1 MARPRIIVTR
11 KLPEPVEARLKS
23 LFTVA
28 LNPSDM
34 PFTKAKLTTAMAKA
48 DGLLCTFGD
57 KIDEDIFAA
66 NGARKAKIVANF
78 GVGTNHIDLETAED
92 IGVVVTNTPGVLND
106 ATADLAM
113 ALILA
118 STRRMFFHEARLRRG
133 DWEGFDIT
141 SGLGSSLRGKT
152 LGVVGMGRIGTALAQ
167 RAHFGFG
174 MKVIY
179 FNRSKVLVPSIP
191 EAKAAETLDALMAEA
206 DVVSLHVPGDAHNRH
221 LISAERLALMKPDA
235 HLVNTARGD
244 VVDEAA
250 LIAALE
256 SSAIAGAGLDV
267 FENEPRINP
276 KLLKLENA
284 VLLPHMGSATIEGRV
299 AMGEKVIINI
309 RTFIDGHNPPDMV
322 IDAMF

>member
-28 LNPSDM
+28 LNPSDA
-34 PFTKAKLTTAMAKA
+34 PFSKEKLATAMARA

-57 KIDEDIFAA
+57 KIDADILTA

-92 IGVVVTNTPGVLND
+92 IGVVVTNTPGVLDD

-118 STRRMFFHEARLRRG
+118 STRRMYFHEARLRRG
-133 DWEGFDIT
+133 DWAGFAIA

-152 LGVVGMGRIGTALAQ
+152 LGVVGMGRIGTALAA

-191 EAKAAETLDALMAEA
+191 ESHAAASLEALLAEA
-206 DVVSLHVPGDAHNRH
+206 DVVSLHVPGHTENRH
-221 LISAERLALMKPDA
+221 LISAERLALMKPTA

-244 VVDEAA
+244 VVDEGA
-250 LIAALE
+250 LISALQ
-256 SSAIAGAGLDV
+256 SGAIAGAGLDV
-267 FENEPRINP
+267 FEHEPAVP
-276 KLLKLENA
+276 AALKTLEN
-284 VLLPHMGSATIEGRV
+284 VTLLPHIGSATLEART
-299 AMGEKVIINI
+299 AMGMRAVDNLVA
-309 RTFIDGHNPPDMV
+309 FFADQVPPHQV
-322 IDAMF
+322 V

>member
-28 LNPSDM
+28 LNPSDT
-34 PFTKAKLTTAMAKA
+34 PFSKAKLTTAMAKA

-57 KIDEDIFAA
+57 KIDADILAA
-66 NGARKAKIVANF
+66 NGARKARIVANF
-78 GVGTNHIDLETAED
+78 GVGTNHIDLESAED

-118 STRRMFFHEARLRRG
+118 STRRMYFHEVRLRRG
-133 DWEGFDIT
+133 DWAGFDIT

-152 LGVVGMGRIGTALAQ
+152 LGVIGMGRIGTALAQ

-191 EAKAAETLDALMAEA
+191 EAEAAESIEAVMAAA
-206 DVVSLHVPGDAHNRH
+206 DVMSLHVPGDADNRH
-221 LISAERLALMKPDA
+221 LISAERLALMKPEA
-235 HLVNTARGD
+235 HLINTARGD

-250 LIAALE
+250 LITALE
-256 SSAIAGAGLDV
+256 SGAIAGAGLDV
-267 FENEPRINP
+267 FEQEPSVPEALIA
-276 KLLKLENA
+276 LEN
-284 VLLPHMGSATIEGRV
+284 VTLLPHIGSATQETRI
-299 AMGEKVIINI
+299 AMGMRAVDNLVAFFAEKV
-309 RTFIDGHNPPDMV
+309 PPHQV
-322 IDAMF
+322 V

>member
-11 KLPEPVEARLKS
+11 KLPEPVEARLRS

-28 LNPSDM
+28 FNPSDT
-34 PFTKAKLTTAMAKA
+34 PFSKAKLTTAMAKA

-57 KIDEDIFAA
+57 KIDEDILAA

-78 GVGTNHIDLETAED
+78 GVGTNHIDLEAAED
-92 IGVVVTNTPGVLND
+92 IGVVVTNTPDVLND

-118 STRRMFFHEARLRRG
+118 STRRMYFHEARLRRG
-133 DWEGFDIT
+133 DWEDFDIT

-191 EAKAAETLDALMAEA
+191 EAKAVETLDALMAEA
-206 DVVSLHVPGDAHNRH
+206 DVISLHVPGDAHNRH
-221 LISAERLALMKPDA
+221 LISAARLALMKPNA

-250 LIAALE
+250 LITALE
-256 SSAIAGAGLDV
+256 SGAIAGAGLDV
-267 FENEPRINP
+267 FEHEPKVP
-276 KLLKLENA
+276 EALTALEN
-284 VLLPHMGSATIEGRV
+284 VTLLPHIGSATLETRI
-299 AMGEKVIINI
+299 AMGMRAVDNLVA
-309 RTFIDGHNPPDMV
+309 FFADQVPPHQV
-322 IDAMF
+322 V

>member
-1 MARPRIIVTR
+1 MTRPKIVVTR

-28 LNPSDM
+28 LNPSDE
-34 PFTKAKLTTAMAKA
+34 PFSKAKLTSAMAKA
-48 DGLLCTFGD
+48 DGVLCTFGD
-57 KIDEDIFAA
+57 KMDEEILAA

-78 GVGTNHIDLETAED
+78 GVGTNHIDLEAAED
-92 IGVVVTNTPGVLND
+92 IGVVVTNTPDVLNE

-118 STRRMFFHEARLRRG
+118 STRRMYFHEARLRRG
-133 DWEGFDIT
+133 EWDGFDIT
-141 SGLGSSLRGKT
+141 SGLGSSINGKT
-152 LGVVGMGRIGTALAQ
+152 LGVIGMGRIGTVLAQ

-191 EAKAAETLDALMAEA
+191 EAKAAESIDALLAEA

-221 LISAERLALMKPDA
+221 VISAERLALMKPDA

-244 VVDEAA
+244 VIDQAA
-250 LIAALE
+250 LISALE
-256 SSAIAGAGLDV
+256 SGAIAGAGLDV
-267 FENEPRINP
+267 FENEPYVP
-276 KLLKLENA
+276 EALKALDN
-284 VLLPHMGSATIEGRV
+284 VTLLPHIGSATLETRI
-299 AMGEKVIINI
+299 AMGMRAVDNLVAFFAEKV
-309 RTFIDGHNPPDMV
+309 PPHQV
-322 IDAMF
+322 V

>member
-1 MARPRIIVTR
+1 
-11 KLPEPVEARLKS
+11 
-23 LFTVA
+23 
-28 LNPSDM
+28 
-34 PFTKAKLTTAMAKA
+34 MAKA
-48 DGLLCTFGD
+48 DGLLGTFGD
-57 KIDEDIFAA
+57 KIDEDILAA

-92 IGVVVTNTPGVLND
+92 IGVVVTKTPGVLND

-141 SGLGSSLRGKT
+141 SGLGSSLRDKT
-152 LGVVGMGRIGTALAQ
+152 LGVIGMGRIGTALAQ

-191 EAKAAETLDALMAEA
+191 EAHAADSIDALMSAA
-206 DVVSLHVPGDAHNRH
+206 DVVSLHVPGDAGNRH
-221 LISAERLALMKPDA
+221 LISAERLAMMKPEA
-235 HLVNTARGD
+235 HLINTARGD

-250 LIAALE
+250 LIVALE

-267 FENEPRINP
+267 FEQEPAVP
-276 KLLKLENA
+276 EALMALEN
-284 VLLPHMGSATIEGRV
+284 VTLLPHIGSATLETRI
-299 AMGEKVIINI
+299 AMGMRAVDNLVAFFAEKV
-309 RTFIDGHNPPDMV
+309 PPHQV
-322 IDAMF
+322 I

>member
-1 MARPRIIVTR
+1 MARPKIIVTR
-11 KLPEPVEARLKS
+11 KLPDPVEARLKS

-28 LNPSDM
+28 LNPSDV
-34 PFTKAKLTTAMAKA
+34 PFSKAKLTTAMTRA

-57 KIDEDIFAA
+57 KIDADILAA
-66 NGARKAKIVANF
+66 NGARKAKIIANF

-118 STRRMFFHEARLRRG
+118 STRRMYFHEARLRRG
-133 DWEGFDIT
+133 EWEGFDIT

-152 LGVVGMGRIGTALAQ
+152 LGVIGMGRIGTALAH

-179 FNRSKVLVPSIP
+179 FNRSKVLLPSIP
-191 EAKAAETLDALMAEA
+191 EAEVAETIDALMAAA
-206 DVVSLHVPGDAHNRH
+206 DVVSLHVPGDAQNRH
-221 LISAERLALMKPDA
+221 LISAERLAMMKPDA
-235 HLVNTARGD
+235 HLINTARGD

-250 LIAALE
+250 LITALE
-256 SSAIAGAGLDV
+256 SGSIAAAGLDV
-267 FENEPRINP
+267 FEQEPAVP
-276 KLLKLENA
+276 EALKALEN
-284 VLLPHMGSATIEGRV
+284 VTLLPHIGSATLETRI
-299 AMGEKVIINI
+299 AMGMRAVDNLVAFFAEQV
-309 RTFIDGHNPPDMV
+309 PPHQV
-322 IDAMF
+322 V

>member
-28 LNPSDM
+28 LNPSDT
-34 PFTKAKLTTAMAKA
+34 PFSKEKLTTAMTKA
-48 DGLLCTFGD
+48 DGVLCTFGD
-57 KIDEDIFAA
+57 KIDANILTA
-66 NGARKAKIVANF
+66 NGARSAKILANF

-118 STRRMFFHEARLRRG
+118 TTRRMYFHEARLRRG
-133 DWEGFDIT
+133 DWAGFDIT
-141 SGLGSSLRGKT
+141 SGLGTSLRGKT
-152 LGVVGMGRIGTALAQ
+152 LGVIGMGRIGTALAQ

-191 EAKAAETLDALMAEA
+191 EAAAEGTINALMAKA
-206 DVVSLHVPGDAHNRH
+206 DLVSLHVPGDASNRH
-221 LISAERLALMKPDA
+221 LISAERLALMKPEA

-244 VVDEAA
+244 VVDQAA
-250 LIAALE
+250 LIAALQ
-256 SSAIAGAGLDV
+256 SGAIAGAGLDV
-267 FENEPRINP
+267 FEEEPSVP
-276 KLLKLENA
+276 AALTALEN
-284 VLLPHMGSATIEGRV
+284 VTLLPHIGSATQETRI
-299 AMGEKVIINI
+299 AMGMRAVDNLVA
-309 RTFIDGHNPPDMV
+309 FFSDQVPPHQV
-322 IDAMF
+322 A

>member
-1 MARPRIIVTR
+1 MARPKIIVTR

-28 LNPSDM
+28 LNPTDA
-34 PFTKAKLTTAMAKA
+34 PFSKEKLTTAMTRA

-57 KIDEDIFAA
+57 KMDADILTA
-66 NGARKAKIVANF
+66 NGKRSTKIIANF

-118 STRRMFFHEARLRRG
+118 STRRMYFHEARLRRG
-133 DWEGFDIT
+133 EWGGFDIS

-152 LGVVGMGRIGTALAQ
+152 LGVIGMGRIGTALAQ

-179 FNRSKVLVPSIP
+179 FNRSKVLVPSIS
-191 EAKAAETLDALMAEA
+191 EAHAVESINALMAEA
-206 DVVSLHVPGDAHNRH
+206 DVVSLHVPGDVDNHH
-221 LISAERLALMKPDA
+221 LIGTERLALMKPGA
-235 HLVNTARGD
+235 HLINTARGD

-250 LIAALE
+250 LISALE
-256 SSAIAGAGLDV
+256 AGAIAGAGLDV
-267 FENEPRINP
+267 FEQEPRVP
-276 KLLKLENA
+276 EALVALEN
-284 VLLPHMGSATIEGRV
+284 VTLLPHIGSATLETRI
-299 AMGEKVIINI
+299 AMGMRAVDNLVAFFADKV
-309 RTFIDGHNPPDMV
+309 PPHQVM
-322 IDAMF
+322 

>member
-28 LNPSDM
+28 LNRSDD
-34 PFTKAKLTTAMAKA
+34 PFSAAKLTKAMAQA

-57 KIDEDIFAA
+57 SIDAGVLQA
-66 NGARKAKIVANF
+66 GGARKAGIVANF
-78 GVGTNHIDLETAED
+78 GVGTNHIDLDVAED
-92 IGVVVTNTPGVLND
+92 AGVVITNTPGVLND

-118 STRRMFFHEARLRRG
+118 STRRMWMHENRLRRG
-133 DWEGFDIT
+133 DWQGFDIT

-152 LGVVGMGRIGTALAQ
+152 LGVVGMGRIGTALAT

-174 MKVIY
+174 MDVVY
-179 FNRSKVLVPSIP
+179 CNRSKVYVAAIP
-191 EAKAAETLDALMAEA
+191 EAKSVDSIETLMAQA
-206 DVVSLHVPGDAHNRH
+206 DVVSLHVPGHAENRH
-221 LISAERLALMKPDA
+221 LISAERLALMKPSA

-250 LIAALE
+250 LIDALQQGT
-256 SSAIAGAGLDV
+256 IAGAGLDV
-267 FENEPRINP
+267 FEHEPKVPAALRA
-276 KLLKLENA
+276 LEN
-284 VLLPHMGSATIEGRV
+284 VTLLPHIGSATLETRI
-299 AMGEKVIINI
+299 AMGMRAVDNLVAFFEGQV
-309 RTFIDGHNPPDMV
+309 PPHQV
-322 IDAMF
+322 V

>member
-28 LNPSDM
+28 LNPSDK
-34 PFTKAKLTTAMAKA
+34 PFSKAKLTTAMAKA

-57 KIDEDIFAA
+57 KIDEDILAA

-78 GVGTNHIDLETAED
+78 GVGTNHIDLEAAED

-118 STRRMFFHEARLRRG
+118 STRRMYFHEARLRRG
-133 DWEGFDIT
+133 EWAGFDIT
-141 SGLGSSLRGKT
+141 SGLGSSLRDKT

-191 EAKAAETLDALMAEA
+191 EAKAAESIDALMAEA
-206 DVVSLHVPGDAHNRH
+206 DVVSLHVPGDAANRH
-221 LISAERLALMKPDA
+221 LINAERLALMKPDA

-250 LIAALE
+250 LVSALE
-256 SSAIAGAGLDV
+256 SRAIAGAGLDV
-267 FENEPRINP
+267 FEQEPAVP
-276 KLLKLENA
+276 EALKALDNA
-284 VLLPHMGSATIEGRV
+284 TLLPHIGSATLETRI
-299 AMGEKVIINI
+299 AMGMCAVDNLVAFFDEKLTPHQV
-309 RTFIDGHNPPDMV
+309 V
-322 IDAMF
+322 

>member
-1 MARPRIIVTR
+1 MARPKIIVTR

-23 LFTVA
+23 LFRVA
-28 LNPSDM
+28 LNPTDA
-34 PFTKAKLTTAMAKA
+34 PFTNEKLTTAMTRA

-57 KIDEDIFAA
+57 KIDA
-66 NGARKAKIVANF
+66 NILTAHGRRSAKIVANF

-118 STRRMFFHEARLRRG
+118 STRRMYFHEARLRRG
-133 DWEGFDIT
+133 EWGGFDIT

-152 LGVVGMGRIGTALAQ
+152 LGVIGMGRIGTALAQ

-179 FNRSKVLVPSIP
+179 FNRSKVLVPSIS
-191 EAKAAETLDALMAEA
+191 EAHAADTIDALMAEA
-206 DVVSLHVPGDAHNRH
+206 DVVSLHVPGDAANKH
-221 LISAERLALMKPDA
+221 LIGAERLALMKPNA
-235 HLVNTARGD
+235 HLINTARGD

-250 LIAALE
+250 LITALE
-256 SSAIAGAGLDV
+256 NGMIAGAGLDV
-267 FENEPRINP
+267 FENEPSVP
-276 KLLKLENA
+276 EALTALEN
-284 VLLPHMGSATIEGRV
+284 VTLLPHIGSATLETRI
-299 AMGEKVIINI
+299 AMGMRAVDNLVAFFDDKV
-309 RTFIDGHNPPDMV
+309 PPHQV
-322 IDAMF
+322 I

>member
-1 MARPRIIVTR
+1 MPRPRIIVTR
-11 KLPEPVEARLKS
+11 KLPAPVEARLKS

-28 LNPSDM
+28 LNPSDV
-34 PFTKAKLTTAMAKA
+34 PFSKEKLTTAMAKA

-57 KIDEDIFAA
+57 KLDGDILTA
-66 NGARKAKIVANF
+66 NGSRKAKIVANF

-118 STRRMFFHEARLRRG
+118 TTRRMFFHEARLRRG
-133 DWEGFDIT
+133 DWAGFDIT

-152 LGVVGMGRIGTALAQ
+152 LGVIGMGRIGTALAQ

-191 EAKAAETLDALMAEA
+191 EAQAAESIEALMAEA
-206 DVVSLHVPGDAHNRH
+206 DVVSLHVPGDAANRH

-250 LIAALE
+250 LIAALQ
-256 SSAIAGAGLDV
+256 SGAIAGAGLDV
-267 FENEPRINP
+267 FEQEPSV
-276 KLLKLENA
+276 KSMCMLLC
-284 VLLPHMGSATIEGRV
+284 
-299 AMGEKVIINI
+299 
-309 RTFIDGHNPPDMV
+309 
-322 IDAMF
+322 

>member
-11 KLPEPVEARLKS
+11 KLPDPVEERLKS

-28 LNPSDM
+28 FNPSDV
-34 PFTKAKLTTAMAKA
+34 PFSKAKLTTAMAKA

-57 KIDEDIFAA
+57 KIDADILTAG
-66 NGARKAKIVANF
+66 GARKAKIVANF

-92 IGVVVTNTPGVLND
+92 VGVVVTNTPGVLND

-118 STRRMFFHEARLRRG
+118 STRRMYFHESRLRRG
-133 DWEGFDIT
+133 DWAGFDIT
-141 SGLGSSLRGKT
+141 SGLGTSLRGKT
-152 LGVVGMGRIGTALAQ
+152 LGVIGMGRIGTALAA

-191 EAKAAETLDALMAEA
+191 EATAAESIDTLLAEA
-206 DVVSLHVPGDAHNRH
+206 DVVSLHVPGDASNRH
-221 LISAERLALMKPDA
+221 LISAERLALMNPEA

-250 LIAALE
+250 LIAALQ
-256 SSAIAGAGLDV
+256 SGALAGAGLDV
-267 FENEPRINP
+267 FEAEPNVP
-276 KLLKLENA
+276 AALMALEN
-284 VLLPHMGSATIEGRV
+284 VTLLPHIGSATLEARI
-299 AMGEKVIINI
+299 AMGM
-309 RTFIDGHNPPDMV
+309 RAIDNLAAFFSDQVPPHQV
-322 IDAMF
+322 V

>member
-1 MARPRIIVTR
+1 MAQPKIIVTR
-11 KLPEPVEARLKS
+11 KLPEPVEARLKA

-28 LNPSDM
+28 LNPSDV
-34 PFTKAKLTTAMAKA
+34 PFSKEKLTSAMAKA

-57 KIDEDIFAA
+57 KLDADILVA

-113 ALILA
+113 GLILA
-118 STRRMFFHEARLRRG
+118 STRRMYFHETRLRRG
-133 DWEGFDIT
+133 EWAGFDIT
-141 SGLGSSLRGKT
+141 SGLGTSLRGKT
-152 LGVVGMGRIGTALAQ
+152 LGVIGMGRIGTALAQ

-179 FNRSKVLVPSIP
+179 FNRSKVLVPSLP
-191 EAKAAETLDALMAEA
+191 NAEAAESIDALIAKA
-206 DVVSLHVPGDAHNRH
+206 DVVSLHVPGDAANRH
-221 LISAERLALMKPDA
+221 LISAERLALMKPGA

-250 LIAALE
+250 LISALE
-256 SSAIAGAGLDV
+256 SGAIAGAGLDV
-267 FENEPRINP
+267 FEQEPTVP
-276 KLLKLENA
+276 EALKALKN
-284 VLLPHMGSATIEGRV
+284 VTLLPHIGSATLETRI
-299 AMGEKVIINI
+299 AMGMRAVDNLVAFFAEDV
-309 RTFIDGHNPPDMV
+309 PPHQV
-322 IDAMF
+322 V

>member
-11 KLPEPVEARLKS
+11 KLPELVEARLKS

-28 LNPSDM
+28 LNPSDV
-34 PFTKAKLTTAMAKA
+34 PFTKEKLTTAMIRA

-57 KIDEDIFAA
+57 KMDGDILTA
-66 NGARKAKIVANF
+66 NGKRSAKIIANF

-118 STRRMFFHEARLRRG
+118 STRRMYFHEARLRRG
-133 DWEGFDIT
+133 EWEGFDIA

-152 LGVVGMGRIGTALAQ
+152 LGVIGMGRIGTALAQ

-179 FNRSKVLVPSIP
+179 FNRSKVLVPSIS
-191 EAKAAETLDALMAEA
+191 EAQTAESIDALMAEA
-206 DVVSLHVPGDAHNRH
+206 DVVSLHVPGDAGNRH
-221 LISAERLALMKPDA
+221 LISAERLALMKPSA
-235 HLVNTARGD
+235 HLINTARGD

-256 SSAIAGAGLDV
+256 SGAIAGAGLDV
-267 FENEPRINP
+267 FEQEPSVP
-276 KLLKLENA
+276 EALMALEN
-284 VLLPHMGSATIEGRV
+284 VTLLPHIGSATLETRI
-299 AMGEKVIINI
+299 AMGMRAVDNLVAFFADEV
-309 RTFIDGHNPPDMV
+309 PPHQV
-322 IDAMF
+322 V

>member
-28 LNPSDM
+28 LNPSDV
-34 PFTKAKLTTAMAKA
+34 PFSKAKLTTAMAKA

-57 KIDEDIFAA
+57 KIDADILAA
-66 NGARKAKIVANF
+66 NGARKAKIIANF

-92 IGVVVTNTPGVLND
+92 IGVVVANTPGVLND
-106 ATADLAM
+106 TTADLAM

-133 DWEGFDIT
+133 EWEGFDIT

-152 LGVVGMGRIGTALAQ
+152 LGVIGMGRIGTALAQ

-191 EAKAAETLDALMAEA
+191 EAEAAETIDALMAAA

-221 LISAERLALMKPDA
+221 LISAERLEMMKPDA
-235 HLVNTARGD
+235 HLINTARGD

-256 SSAIAGAGLDV
+256 SGSIAGAGLDV
-267 FENEPRINP
+267 FEQEPTVP
-276 KLLKLENA
+276 EALMALEN
-284 VLLPHMGSATIEGRV
+284 VTLLPHIGSATLETRI
-299 AMGEKVIINI
+299 AMGMRAVDNLVAFFAEQV
-309 RTFIDGHNPPDMV
+309 PPHQV
-322 IDAMF
+322 V

>member
-28 LNPSDM
+28 LNPSDT
-34 PFTKAKLTTAMAKA
+34 PFSKEKLTTAMAKA
-48 DGLLCTFGD
+48 DGVLCTFGD
-57 KIDEDIFAA
+57 KIDADILTA
-66 NGARKAKIVANF
+66 NGRRSAKIVANF

-118 STRRMFFHEARLRRG
+118 TTRRMFFHEARLRRG
-133 DWEGFDIT
+133 DWAGFDIT

-152 LGVVGMGRIGTALAQ
+152 LGVIGMGRIGTALAT

-174 MKVIY
+174 MKVVF

-191 EAKAAETLDALMAEA
+191 EATAAKSINALMAEA
-206 DVVSLHVPGDAHNRH
+206 DVVSLHVPGDASNRH
-221 LISAERLALMKPDA
+221 LISAERLAMMKPEA

-244 VVDEAA
+244 VVDQAA
-250 LIAALE
+250 LIAALQ
-256 SSAIAGAGLDV
+256 SGAIAGAGLDV
-267 FENEPRINP
+267 FEDEPSVP
-276 KLLKLENA
+276 AALTALEN
-284 VLLPHMGSATIEGRV
+284 VTLLPHIGSATLEARI
-299 AMGEKVIINI
+299 AMGMRAVDNLAA
-309 RTFIDGHNPPDMV
+309 FFSDQVPPHQV
-322 IDAMF
+322 V

>member
-11 KLPEPVEARLKS
+11 KLPAPVEERLKS

-28 LNPSDM
+28 LNPSDT
-34 PFTKAKLTTAMAKA
+34 PFSKEKLSKAMARA

-57 KIDEDIFAA
+57 KIDADILAA
-66 NGARKAKIVANF
+66 NEARTARIVANF
-78 GVGTNHIDLETAED
+78 GVGTNHIDIAAAQAL
-92 IGVVVTNTPGVLND
+92 GVVVTNTPGVLTD

-133 DWEGFDIT
+133 DWAGFDLT
-141 SGLGSSLRGKT
+141 FGLGCALRGKT
-152 LGVVGMGRIGTALAQ
+152 LGVVGMGRIGTALAR

-179 FNRSKVLVPSIP
+179 FNRSKVLLPSLP
-191 EAKAAETLDALMAEA
+191 EAEAKESLEAVLAAA
-206 DVVSLHVPGDAHNRH
+206 DVVSLHVPGEAHNRH
-221 LISAERLALMKPDA
+221 LISAERLALMKPGA

-250 LIAALE
+250 LIAALQNG
-256 SSAIAGAGLDV
+256 AIAGAGLDV
-267 FENEPRINP
+267 FAQEPKVP
-276 KLLKLENA
+276 EALKALDN
-284 VLLPHMGSATIEGRV
+284 VTLLPHIGSATIETRI
-299 AMGEKVIINI
+299 AMGMRAVDNLVA
-309 RTFIDGHNPPDMV
+309 FFADGVPPHQV
-322 IDAMF
+322 V

>member
-28 LNPSDM
+28 LNVSDK
-34 PFTKAKLTTAMAKA
+34 PFNRAKLTTAMARA

-57 KIDEDIFAA
+57 KIDAGILAA
-66 NGARKAKIVANF
+66 NGARKVRIVANF
-78 GVGTNHIDLETAED
+78 GVGTNHIDLEAAED
-92 IGVVVTNTPGVLND
+92 LGVAVTNTPGVLND

-113 ALILA
+113 ALVLA
-118 STRRMFFHEARLRRG
+118 STRRMYAHESCLRRG
-133 DWEGFDIT
+133 EWAGFDIT
-141 SGLGSSLRGKT
+141 SGLGTSLRGKT

-179 FNRSKVLVPSIP
+179 FNRSKVVVPSIP
-191 EAKAAETLDALMAEA
+191 EAEPADSLEALLAAA
-206 DVVSLHVPGDAHNRH
+206 DVVSLHVPGDAGNRH
-221 LISAERLALMKPDA
+221 LLNAERLALMKPEA

-250 LIAALE
+250 LIEALKNG
-256 SSAIAGAGLDV
+256 ALAGAGLDV
-267 FENEPRINP
+267 FEQEPHVPEALRA
-276 KLLKLENA
+276 LEN
-284 VLLPHMGSATIEGRV
+284 VTLLPHIGSATLETRI
-299 AMGEKVIINI
+299 AMGMRAVDNLVAFFADKK
-309 RTFIDGHNPPDMV
+309 PPHRV
-322 IDAMF
+322 V

>member
-11 KLPEPVEARLKS
+11 KLPAPVEARLKS

-28 LNPSDM
+28 LNPADT
-34 PFTKAKLTTAMAKA
+34 PFSPEKLARAMARA

-57 KIDEDIFAA
+57 RIDADILAA
-66 NGARKAKIVANF
+66 DGARKARIIANF

-92 IGVVVTNTPGVLND
+92 VGVVITNTPDVLND

-118 STRRMFFHEARLRRG
+118 STRRMYMHESRLRRG
-133 DWEGFDIT
+133 DWAGFDIT
-141 SGLGSSLRGKT
+141 SGLGRSLRGKT
-152 LGVVGMGRIGTALAQ
+152 LGVIGMGRIGTALAQ

-174 MKVIY
+174 MEVIY

-191 EAKAAETLDALMAEA
+191 EARAVDSIEAVMSDA
-206 DVVSLHVPGDAHNRH
+206 DVISLHVPGDAHNRH

-235 HLVNTARGD
+235 YLVNTARGD

-250 LIAALE
+250 LITALE
-256 SSAIAGAGLDV
+256 SGAIAGAGLDV
-267 FENEPRINP
+267 FEREPAVP
-276 KLLKLENA
+276 EALKALENA
-284 VLLPHMGSATIEGRV
+284 TLLPHIGSATLETRI
-299 AMGEKVIINI
+299 AMGMRAVDNLVAFFADKP
-309 RTFIDGHNPPDMV
+309 PPDQV
-322 IDAMF
+322 V

>member
-34 PFTKAKLTTAMAKA
+34 PFSKAKLTTAMAKA

-57 KIDEDIFAA
+57 RIDADILAA

-118 STRRMFFHEARLRRG
+118 TTRRMFFHEARLRRN
-133 DWEGFDIT
+133 DWAGFDIT
-141 SGLGSSLRGKT
+141 SGLGTSLRGKT
-152 LGVVGMGRIGTALAQ
+152 LGVIGMGRIGTALAQ

-191 EAKAAETLDALMAEA
+191 EAEAMEAIEAVMAAA
-206 DVVSLHVPGDAHNRH
+206 DIVSLHVPGDTENRH
-221 LISAERLALMKPDA
+221 LISAERLALMKPEA

-250 LIAALE
+250 LISALE
-256 SSAIAGAGLDV
+256 SGAIAGAGLDV
-267 FENEPRINP
+267 FEHEPSVP
-276 KLLKLENA
+276 EALKALEN
-284 VLLPHMGSATIEGRV
+284 VTLLPHIGSATLETRI
-299 AMGEKVIINI
+299 AMGMRAVDNLVAFFADKV
-309 RTFIDGHNPPDMV
+309 PPHQV
-322 IDAMF
+322 V